1 MTYDL
6 YDTEMMN
13 NWTIMIYNKTYYLLH
28 VGMLTQNE
36 FWLKTSFDSGWPLS
50 LQFLN
55 SFLLSQTTNANKSD
69 SLQVTLGDC
78 FNNIHYR
85 KIITK

>member
-36 FWLKTSFDSGWPLS
+36 FWLKTSFDSKRVLTLDDLYLFSSSTLFYFPRQPTPTNQILYKS
-50 LQFLN
+50 L
-55 SFLLSQTTNANKSD
+55 
-69 SLQVTLGDC
+69 
-78 FNNIHYR
+78 
-85 KIITK
+85 